1 MVVTQRSKDIW
12 TLLFSVISFFIPPIG
27 LVISIPT
34 WIISNNSIQ
43 IKANGINRSTKI
55 LSIISTILS
64 IFVII
69 LAIVGAM
76 TYYQNI

>member
-1 MVVTQRSKDIW
+1 MTQRSKDIW

-64 IFVII
+64 IFVIV

-76 TYYQNI
+76 TYYQNK

>member
-64 IFVII
+64 IFVIV

-76 TYYQNI
+76 TYYQNK